1 MNFESFFYF
10 YFMKLNPF
18 ESFLKN
24 ISETPLLAI
33 DKKIHLSSYV
43 PINISNTNK
52 DLLSFD
58 VSSSNDWENY
68 IEAFLK
74 KENKHV
80 AYGGYLEKRNLY
92 DRSAYFKNLSEE
104 DKRNIHLGIDLWCKE
119 KTKVLAV
126 LKGKVHS
133 FNFNK
138 NHGDYGP
145 TIILEHKIADY
156 NFYTLYG
163 HLSENS
169 IQNLKVGDKFN
180 EGEVIAELGNA
191 TVNGDYAPH
200 LHFQIIKNLQGNKGD
215 YPGVSSSKDLDF
227 YKENCPNP
235 NLLLK
240 IKD

>member
-1 MNFESFFYF
+1 
-10 YFMKLNPF
+10 MKLNPF
-18 ESFLKN
+18 ESFLDC
-24 ISETPLLAI
+24 ISKTPLQVI
-33 DKKIHLSSYV
+33 DKKLPLSGYT
-43 PINISNTNK
+43 PIDISNTNK
-52 DLLSFD
+52 DLLNFD
-58 VSSSNDWENY
+58 VSSSSDWENY
-68 IEAFLK
+68 IEEFLK
-74 KENKHV
+74 KQNKQV

-92 DRSAYFKNLSEE
+92 DRSAYFKNLSED

-163 HLSENS
+163 HLSKNS
-169 IQNLKVGDKFN
+169 IQNLNIGDIFN
-180 EGEVIAELGNA
+180 KGEVIAELGDA
-191 TVNGDYAPH
+191 SVNGDYAPH
-200 LHFQIIKNLQGNKGD
+200 LHFQIIKDLQDYRGD
-215 YPGVSSSKDLDF
+215 YPGVSSFKDLGF
-227 YKENCPNP
+227 YKQNCPNP

-240 IKD
+240 IID